1 MEYPATQP
9 EDPLA
14 VVWAGSAESAR
25 PLTPGPGPSAAALDP
40 KLPEA
45 VNLWRTEELLDRGL
59 SARKIRQLAAGG
71 ALLKLRRGCYVRR
84 SFWAALD
91 ANGASR
97 CRIEAYAHRC
107 LTSSTGAY
115 VFSHTTAARLHGLFL
130 WQVDDTI
137 HLTVPFLP
145 STGGHAGDV
154 RAHTRALTPA
164 DVVHV
169 AGHRVTSLA
178 RTAADSCLVLNY
190 AQGLILMDHAL
201 RLGAGREAVELE
213 CARLRGA
220 PGVSTLKKVL
230 AHADPLSESPG
241 ETLLRDLVRRL
252 RLPAPQ
258 LQFEVRTRLG
268 TYRLDCAWPERLVAL
283 EFDGRGKYFDYDPT
297 AEAIFAERRRE
308 KALMELGWRF
318 IRVEWRDLFREHELK
333 TRLLQVLG
341 R

>member
-1 MEYPATQP
+1 MDYPVAQP

-14 VVWAGSAESAR
+14 AVWDGSAGSAR
-25 PLTPGPGPSAAALDP
+25 PLTPAPELSTATLSTT
-40 KLPEA
+40 LPEA

-59 SARKIRQLAAGG
+59 SARQILQLTADG
-71 ALLKLRRGCYVRR
+71 ALVKLRRGCYVRR

-97 CRIEAYAHRC
+97 CRIEAYAHRR
-107 LTSSTGAY
+107 LTSSTGTY

-130 WQVDDTI
+130 WQVGDTI

-145 STGGHAGDV
+145 SSGGHASDV
-154 RAHTRALTPA
+154 KAHTRSLAPA
-164 DVVHV
+164 DIVHV

-178 RTAADSCLVLNY
+178 RTAVDSCLVLNY
-190 AQGLILMDHAL
+190 SQGLILMDHAL
-201 RLGAGREAVELE
+201 RLGASREALELE

-220 PGVSTLKKVL
+220 PGVATLKKVL

-241 ETLLRDLVRRL
+241 ETLVRDLVRRL

-268 TYRLDCAWPERLVAL
+268 KYRLDCAWPERSVAL
-283 EFDGRGKYFDYDPT
+283 EFDGRGKYFDYAPT

-308 KALMELGWRF
+308 KALMELGWKF
-318 IRVEWRDLFREHELK
+318 IRVEWRDLFREQELK
-333 TRLLQVLG
+333 TRLLRVLG